1 MERNKEWHMYNN
13 LKKTKLMWLRD
24 SSSTGSAMKTFH
36 ITQQQLALITQLPKD
51 KQCQP
56 RNSAN
61 VLP

>member
-1 MERNKEWHMYNN
+1 
-13 LKKTKLMWLRD
+13 MWLRD

-61 VLP
+61 VLPWQQKLGTHFLFLI